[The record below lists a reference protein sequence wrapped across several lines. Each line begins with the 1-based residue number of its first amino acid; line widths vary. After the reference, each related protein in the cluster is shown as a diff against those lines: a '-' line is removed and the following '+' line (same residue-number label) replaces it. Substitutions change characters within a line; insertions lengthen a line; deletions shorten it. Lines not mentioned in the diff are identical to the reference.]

1 MLIDIFLLGIAEEH
15 ALPFRN
21 LYNNLIGLKGIALVI
36 MDVLFMKV
44 SFSFSYAFRDFPA
57 VIQVMLLA

>member
-1 MLIDIFLLGIAEEH
+1 
-15 ALPFRN
+15 
-21 LYNNLIGLKGIALVI
+21 

-44 SFSFSYAFRDFPA
+44 SFSFSYAFKDFPA